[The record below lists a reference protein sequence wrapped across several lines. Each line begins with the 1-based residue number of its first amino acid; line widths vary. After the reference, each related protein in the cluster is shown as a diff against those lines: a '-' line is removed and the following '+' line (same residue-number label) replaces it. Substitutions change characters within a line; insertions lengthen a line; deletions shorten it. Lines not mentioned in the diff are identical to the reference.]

1 MYQCGDEN
9 VARYESF
16 QKVKSKG
23 DKIGHGY
30 DLSRVWRTRQKWDWS
45 GSREIDDHHLG
56 IRLKGKKKIRKSGKQ
71 CSSKLF
77 PWIA

>member
-1 MYQCGDEN
+1 MNTYHYSYIAIELIRVGNLMYQCGDEN
-9 VARYESF
+9 VTRYESF

-56 IRLKGKKKIRKSGKQ
+56 G
-71 CSSKLF
+71 CV
-77 PWIA
+77 